1 MSNSGRYF
9 IMIPKIMIILGS
21 ASDMDIAEKSMN
33 ILEKLEIPYSLKIA
47 SAHRTPNLVREIVSK
62 GSDAGVEVF
71 IGIAGLAAHLP
82 GTIAAYTPRPVIG
95 VPVDVKTNG
104 IDALDSCVQMPYPS
118 PIATVGIDRGDNG
131 AILAAQFIGIN
142 DAEVRQ
148 KVIELRAEYAQKVLD
163 SNEIVSGLE
172 DKKYLVEDFLT
183 REKLNLR
190 NDVEEIDTGVNENA
204 DVAIIVGRHSDLIT
218 AKKVSVTLDRLKITY
233 NMKVVCPI
241 RSNKKFKS
249 YVKSVENSKIFIG
262 ISSNS
267 SQVTGALVGLTDR
280 PVIGVPCTNELGNEH
295 LLTVINMPPG
305 VPVATVGTN
314 NGRNAA
320 VLAGEILSIKNK
332 NIIELLTKLK
342 DKKINL

>member
-1 MSNSGRYF
+1 MV
-9 IMIPKIMIILGS
+9 PKVMIILGS
-21 ASDMDIAEKSMN
+21 GSDMPIAEKSMD

-47 SAHRTPNLVREIVSK
+47 SAHRTPNLLREIVTQAT
-62 GSDAGVEVF
+62 DAGIEVF

-82 GTIAAYTPRPVIG
+82 GAIAASTPRPVIG

-131 AILAAQFIGIN
+131 AILAAQFMGVYDDEIR
-142 DAEVRQ
+142 E
-148 KVIELRAEYAQKVLD
+148 KVIKLRKEYKRKVFD
-163 SNEIVSGLE
+163 SNKIIDELE
-172 DKKYLVEDFLT
+172 DKEYLVKDFLSV
-183 REKLNLR
+183 KNLEISE
-190 NDVEEIDTGVNENA
+190 EEIEEHENCVDEDA

-218 AKKVSVTLDRLKITY
+218 AKKVSVTLERLKISY

-241 RSNKKFKS
+241 RSNRKFKS
-249 YVKSVENSKIFIG
+249 YIKSVENSKIFIG

-280 PVIGVPCTNELGNEH
+280 PVIGVPCENELGNNH
-295 LLTVINMPPG
+295 MLTVVNMPPG
-305 VPVATVGTN
+305 VPVATLGIN
-314 NGRNAA
+314 NGRNAG
-320 VLAGEILSIKNK
+320 VLVGEILSIKDN
-332 NIIELLTKLK
+332 NIIEILTKLK

>member
-1 MSNSGRYF
+1 
-9 IMIPKIMIILGS
+9 MIPKVMIVLGS
-21 ASDMDIAEKSMN
+21 GSDMAIAEKSMD
-33 ILEKLEIPYSLKIA
+33 IFEKLEIPYSLKIA
-47 SAHRTPNLVREIVSK
+47 SAHRTPDLVREIVRQ
-62 GSDAGVEVF
+62 GTDAGIEVF

-82 GTIAAYTPRPVIG
+82 GAIAAYTPRPVIG

-131 AILAAQFIGIN
+131 AILAAQFIGIH
-142 DAEVRQ
+142 DEEVRQ
-148 KVIELRAEYAQKVLD
+148 KVLKLRKGYEKKVFD
-163 SNEIVSGLE
+163 SNKAIDELE
-172 DKKYLVEDFLT
+172 DKKYLVKDYLNVDNIKIDKENI
-183 REKLNLR
+183 EK
-190 NDVEEIDTGVNENA
+190 IDNSLINKDA
-204 DVAIIVGRHSDLIT
+204 DVSIIVGRHSDLIT

-241 RSNKKFKS
+241 RSNSKFKS
-249 YVKSVENSKIFIG
+249 YIKEVENSKIFIG

-280 PVIGVPCTNELGNEH
+280 PVIGVPCENEQGNDYM
-295 LLTVINMPPG
+295 LTTVNMPPG
-305 VPVATVGTN
+305 VPVATVGIN

-320 VLAGEILSIKNK
+320 VLAGEILSIKDT

>member
-1 MSNSGRYF
+1 MV
-9 IMIPKIMIILGS
+9 PKVMIILGS
-21 ASDMDIAEKSMN
+21 GSDIAVAEKSMD

-47 SAHRTPNLVREIVSK
+47 SAHRTQNLVRELVK
-62 GSDAGVEVF
+62 QGTDAGIEVF

-95 VPVDVKTNG
+95 VPVDVKTGG

-131 AILAAQFIGIN
+131 AILAAQFLGIH
-142 DAEVRQ
+142 DSEIRQ
-148 KVIELRAEYAQKVLD
+148 KVINLRNEYKKKVYD
-163 SNEIVSGLE
+163 SNKIVE
-172 DKKYLVEDFLT
+172 DYKDKKYLVKDYLNVENLKIEEEELDI
-183 REKLNLR
+183 EKNH
-190 NDVEEIDTGVNENA
+190 IDPDAE
-204 DVAIIVGRHSDLIT
+204 VAIIVGRQSDLVV
-218 AKKVSVTLDRLKITY
+218 AKKVAATLDRLKISH

-249 YVKSVENSKIFIG
+249 YVTSVKNSKIFIG

-280 PVIGVPCTNELGNEH
+280 PVIGVPCENELGREH
-295 LLTVINMPPG
+295 MLTTVNMPPG
-305 VPVATVGTN
+305 VPVATVGIN
-314 NGRNAA
+314 NGRNAG
-320 VLAGEILSIKNK
+320 VLVGEILSIKDT
-332 NIIELLTKLK
+332 NIIEILTKLK